1 LLEGYLGVIRFDILM
16 ESIAMILA
24 FIIAFF
30 AFRAY
35 RLTDVKPFLYLGV
48 GFLLMGI
55 GMLSRVSSIS
65 YIIWLMRFADW
76 PATVFRRMIQS
87 AEMTYS
93 GLRVASYVVFAATYA
108 YASTRRLSAS
118 MAVLPLQVLIYNPI
132 FEMVSALLLAFVV
145 AWTGVNYAQNK
156 TAESGLVLLGFSLLL
171 LSHVFFVF
179 TPIGAG
185 FYFSAH
191 LLQLLALC
199 FVMSA
204 VVRASRI

>member
-76 PATVFRRMIQS
+76 PATVFSRMIQS

>member
-1 LLEGYLGVIRFDILM
+1 MLEGYLGVIRFDLIM

-35 RLTDVKPFLYLGV
+35 RVTDMKPFLYLGV

-55 GMLSRVSSIS
+55 GMLSRVASIS
-65 YIIWLMRFADW
+65 YILWLMRFTDW
-76 PATVFRRMIQS
+76 PTTVFRRMIQS

-93 GLRVASYVVFAATYA
+93 GLRVASYVVFAATYG

-118 MAVLPLQVLIYNPI
+118 MAVLPLQVLVYSPL

-145 AWTGVNYAQNK
+145 AWTGINYAQNK
-156 TAESGLVLLGFSLLL
+156 TTESGLVLLGFSLLL

-179 TPIGAG
+179 TPIAAG
-185 FYFSAH
+185 FYFSGH

>member
-118 MAVLPLQVLIYNPI
+118 MAVLPLQVLVYNPI

>member
-1 LLEGYLGVIRFDILM
+1 M